1 MNWIKKLLGLK
12 TKKQGAI
19 HDVSN
24 LFYCEV
30 ETDPRHGKCKEQ
42 CNHCKEEWDKMT
54 SN

>member
-12 TKKQGAI
+12 TKHFAI
-19 HDVSN
+19 SN
-24 LFYCEV
+24 IFYCEV

-42 CNHCKEEWDKMT
+42 CNHCKEEWIKMT